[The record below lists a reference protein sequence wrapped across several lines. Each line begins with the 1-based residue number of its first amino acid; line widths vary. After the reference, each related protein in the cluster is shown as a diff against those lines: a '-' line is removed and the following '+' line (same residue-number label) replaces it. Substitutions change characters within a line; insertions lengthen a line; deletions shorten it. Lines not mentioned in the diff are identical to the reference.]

1 MQAMPAINP
10 RIVSLIVIRVSF
22 QGQFSSRS
30 KPARRFWET
39 SPDSDLE
46 FLVSLNLGLVIVG
59 IKQSSRPRIASNGRM
74 SEPNIVSNFGR
85 FDTLGDSD
93 HLNSDELVSWTGMR
107 HTASRNACRPGA
119 ITKERNRVASRRGG
133 MFWPEH
139 LPVDPERF
147 LKEWLG
153 FGVLAHRFEKEPK
166 VIQGSGGLGLLRT
179 PSALCHF
186 KRPLRNRN
194 RLLIFS
200 LFNQFV
206 YLLIQR
212 FWIIV
217 FGQCCRAYEN
227 PEAKC

>member
-1 MQAMPAINP
+1 
-10 RIVSLIVIRVSF
+10 
-22 QGQFSSRS
+22 
-30 KPARRFWET
+30 
-39 SPDSDLE
+39 
-46 FLVSLNLGLVIVG
+46 
-59 IKQSSRPRIASNGRM
+59 M
-74 SEPNIVSNFGR
+74 SEPNIVSNFGRPAVSKNILSCRPASPVFFRVTMAGNKFVFRQENLLLYLGFSILLKAECESQCNVRCVGKDSSEGWRDRLDGGVREANAEIQPGSYFGR

-200 LFNQFV
+200 LFNQ
-206 YLLIQR
+206 
-212 FWIIV
+212 
-217 FGQCCRAYEN
+217 
-227 PEAKC
+227 